1 MPRSGHASEKRD
13 YYDVLGVARSASPED
28 IKKAYRRLAIQ
39 FHPDKNP
46 DDKAAAEEK
55 FKEASE
61 AYSVLS
67 DPAKRSRYDQ
77 FGHAGVGGAAGQSGF
92 DPTTFSEF
100 SDIFGDLFGFGDI
113 FGGGRSGSRRSR
125 SRRGADLRYDLA
137 ITFEEAAFGAR
148 KQVRIPRNDA
158 CSKCGGTGARAGSG
172 PTTCPRC
179 GGAGQVRTQRG
190 PLIMA
195 HTCASCHGQ
204 GQVIADPCKTC
215 HGQGVVPTEKSLN
228 VNIPAGVDSENQL
241 RVAGEGEPGINGG
254 PAGDLFVLLHIREHP
269 DFQREGEHVIS
280 TVPIG
285 FSLAALGGSV
295 KVKTLEG
302 EESLHIPEGTQ
313 TGARFKLR
321 GKGIPHLNGHGR
333 GDHYVFVRVV
343 TPTNL
348 TREQRQLLEQLD
360 EPQPS
365 DGELSE
371 KTLSQKVKDLFS

>member
-1 MPRSGHASEKRD
+1 MPSKSGHASEKRD
-13 YYDVLGVARSASPED
+13 YYDVLGVSRTASPEE

-46 DDKAAAEEK
+46 DDTTGSEEK

-67 DPAKRSRYDQ
+67 DPAKRGRYDQ
-77 FGHAGVGGAAGQSGF
+77 FGHAGVGGAGGPGGF
-92 DPTTFSEF
+92 DPSTFSEF
-100 SDIFGDLFGFGDI
+100 SDIFGDLFGFGDV
-113 FGGGRSGSRRSR
+113 FGGRQGGRRSR
-125 SRRGADLRYDLA
+125 NRRGADLRYDLA
-137 ITFEEAAFGAR
+137 ITFEEAAFGVK
-148 KQVRIPRNDA
+148 KQIKIPRNDV
-158 CSKCGGTGARAGSG
+158 CSKCHGTGARAGSG
-172 PTTCPRC
+172 PTTCSRC

-195 HTCASCHGQ
+195 HTCAACHGQ

-215 HGQGVVPTEKSLN
+215 HGQGLVPTEKTIS

-241 RVAGEGEPGINGG
+241 RVSGEGEAGNNGA
-254 PAGDLFVLLHIREHP
+254 PPGDLYVLLHVKEHP
-269 DFQREGEHVIS
+269 EFQREGQHVIS
-280 TVPIG
+280 AVPIG
-285 FSLAALGGSV
+285 FSLAALGGQI

-302 EESLHIPEGTQ
+302 EEPLHIPESTQ

-321 GKGIPHLNGHGR
+321 GKGIPQVNGHGR

-348 TREQRQLLEQLD
+348 TREQRALIEQLGD
-360 EPQPS
+360 TPA
-365 DGELSE
+365 GEGEANE
-371 KTLSQKVKDLFS
+371 KTLSQKVKALFS